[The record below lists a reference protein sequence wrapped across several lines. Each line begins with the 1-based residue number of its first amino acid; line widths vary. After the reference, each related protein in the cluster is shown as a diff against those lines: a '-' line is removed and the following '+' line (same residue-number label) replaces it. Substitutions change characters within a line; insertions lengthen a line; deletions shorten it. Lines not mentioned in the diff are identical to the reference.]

1 MIEINLLPK
10 DYLKGSR
17 SFALGKGGLYG
28 VAGAVAV
35 VVMLIT
41 VTFYQIRQ
49 LSSLQSNIE
58 RASERAAMLQRDIKV
73 VDALTDVKTKINR
86 RMEAVERLDRHRT
99 VWVRILED
107 VAADVPDFVW
117 LAGFKEKRSEPPKSA
132 EKKAGQDKG
141 AASPQQA
148 AAVPDSMPA
157 FRPVEIEGYAYT
169 LNALAAFMISMM
181 RSDFFDGV
189 ELVKSEETKFQ
200 SQNDE
205 RAYNFVVAANVH
217 YLSDKDLTNLVAN
230 ADEESEFNEADFDE
244 ADEPVTS
251 DAPATV
257 AAPDGKRN

>member
-17 SFALGKGGLYG
+17 SISFGKAGLYG
-28 VAGAVAV
+28 VAAALAIVVA
-35 VVMLIT
+35 LIA
-41 VTFYQIRQ
+41 VTFYQMRQ
-49 LSSLQSNIE
+49 LDTLQTNIE
-58 RASERAAMLQRDIKV
+58 RANERAAMLQRDIKV

-117 LAGFKEKRSEPPKSA
+117 LSGFREKNPEKPKTV
-132 EKKAGQDKG
+132 EKKPAGKEGQS
-141 AASPQQA
+141 AQPEQASVA
-148 AAVPDSMPA
+148 DSLPS
-157 FRPVEIEGYAYT
+157 FKPVEVEGYAYT

-189 ELVKSEETKFQ
+189 ELVKSEETNFK
-200 SQNDE
+200 SQDSQ

-217 YLSDKDLTNLVAN
+217 YLSDKDLGNLAS
-230 ADEESEFNEADFDE
+230 ADQQEGEYNEADFEE
-244 ADEPVTS
+244 AD
-251 DAPATV
+251 DAVGADGTETATI
-257 AAPDGKRN
+257 DNGQRH

>member
-17 SFALGKGGLYG
+17 SFSFGKAGLY
-28 VAGAVAV
+28 AVAAAV
-35 VVMLIT
+35 AIVIALIA

-49 LSSLQSNIE
+49 LDTLQTNIE
-58 RASERAAMLQRDIKV
+58 RANERAAMLQRDIKV

-117 LAGFKEKRSEPPKSA
+117 LSGFREKVQEKAKSA
-132 EKKAGQDKG
+132 DKKPVGNQPP
-141 AASPQQA
+141 ASPPAQA
-148 AAVPDSMPA
+148 AVADSMPA
-157 FRPVEIEGYAYT
+157 FRPVEVEGYAYT

-189 ELVKSEETKFQ
+189 ELVKSEETNFQ
-200 SQNDE
+200 SQNNQ
-205 RAYNFVVAANVH
+205 RAYNFVVSANVH
-217 YLSDKDLTNLVAN
+217 YLSDKDLGTLVAS
-230 ADEESEFNEADFDE
+230 ADQDAEYNEADFEEAADVAA
-244 ADEPVTS
+244 ADESGTETTDS
-251 DAPATV
+251 
-257 AAPDGKRN
+257 GRRN